1 MKTLLKKLREKGI
14 TRSNLSADHKR
25 NMKVLVIAS
34 ILNISFAVEK
44 VLLTFDIDLGNA
56 AWAMIYGSLALCT
69 TYIAFHD
76 YVFDII
82 EDTDSTKSTV
92 V

>member
-1 MKTLLKKLREKGI
+1 MKVFIARFSFPSFFAKT
-14 TRSNLSADHKR
+14 LSADHKR

-56 AWAMIYGSLALCT
+56 VWAMIYGSLALAT
-69 TYIAFHD
+69 TYVALHD
-76 YVFDII
+76 YVLDVI
-82 EDTDSTKSTV
+82 EDNDSTPSSAV
-92 V
+92 